1 MVKKC
6 MKRVK
11 NIVLVLGV
19 SASFFALAASGE
31 TSGTSESG
39 TDETEQSTES
49 DAGKANAPEDDV
61 EIVGC
66 SSNEYGWPEAQVKI
80 TNNSSKASNYIVE
93 VAFESEDGST
103 QIDTSMVAVNNLQPG
118 QAATD
123 EASSLNEVSGA
134 FVCKVTDVTRY
145 AS

>member
-1 MVKKC
+1 MSKIKNMVL
-6 MKRVK
+6 
-11 NIVLVLGV
+11 ILGV
-19 SASFFALAASGE
+19 SASFFALTASGE

-39 TDETEQSTES
+39 TDDTEQTTES

-66 SSNEYGWPEAQVKI
+66 TSNEYGWPEAQVKI
-80 TNNSSKASNYIVE
+80 TNNSSKASNYMVD
-93 VAFESEDGST
+93 VAFESKDGT
-103 QIDTSMVAVNNLQPG
+103 VQIDTSMVAVNNLEPG
-118 QAATD
+118 QTSTE
-123 EASSLNEVSGA
+123 EASSLEEVSGD